1 MKKIKRWRTKIKI
14 KELEE
19 FIENIIENV
28 YYYGLPIW
36 REGCKLLK
44 KNHNKKKLYRINEID
59 FDGIVIGEFIPKNK
73 IIYVLIK
80 KTKKGISIDTLTHE
94 IYHLTTKIIKYN
106 GFKFNKTDEP
116 FAMLNGKLNSMII
129 GKLIKNGDKLYY
141 PTNKKIK

>member
-1 MKKIKRWRTKIKI
+1 MKIKI
-14 KELEE
+14 PLYDIKIRFYFDYDL
-19 FIENIIENV
+19 NK
-28 YYYGLPIW
+28 PIN
-36 REGCKLLK
+36 KIK

-80 KTKKGISIDTLTHE
+80 KTKKGISVDTLTHE

-106 GFKFNKTDEP
+106 GFKFNKSDEP

-129 GKLIKNGDKLYY
+129 GKLIKMGEKLDY
-141 PTNKKIK
+141 PTTKQIKIK

>member
-1 MKKIKRWRTKIKI
+1 MGLCRMKIKI
-14 KELEE
+14 PLYDIKIRFYFDYDL
-19 FIENIIENV
+19 NK
-28 YYYGLPIW
+28 PIN
-36 REGCKLLK
+36 KIK

-80 KTKKGISIDTLTHE
+80 KTKKGISVDTLTHE

-106 GFKFNKTDEP
+106 GFKFNKSDEP

-129 GKLIKNGDKLYY
+129 GKLIKMGEKLDY
-141 PTNKKIK
+141 PTTKQIKIK